1 MLCNLTNR
9 LSLRFHCIAYA
20 LQCQALKTHPFWVR
34 FWVSSRKITPLDDV
48 NSFLFN
54 AYSVSSKKVYPIRAP
69 DHPPQTSEKSE
80 VFLFRNVEISTF
92 REWCQLIRSID
103 RVSLEVLHFSKKC
116 YSPGGAMTA
125 GIFAFMPVLFRE
137 VASSLHPVSG
147 RNSS

>member
-1 MLCNLTNR
+1 ML
-9 LSLRFHCIAYA
+9 
-20 LQCQALKTHPFWVR
+20 WVR
-34 FWVSSRKITPLDDV
+34 FWVHFRKIASLDDA

-54 AYSVSSKKVYPIRAP
+54 AYSVLSKKVYAIRAP
-69 DHPPQTSEKSE
+69 DHPPQASDDSE
-80 VFLFRNVEISTF
+80 VFLFRNVEISAF
-92 REWCQLIRSID
+92 REWYQLIRSID

>member
-1 MLCNLTNR
+1 MSLNL
-9 LSLRFHCIAYA
+9 LSLLGFRLIAI
-20 LQCQALKTHPFWVR
+20 F
-34 FWVSSRKITPLDDV
+34 
-48 NSFLFN
+48 
-54 AYSVSSKKVYPIRAP
+54 RAP
-69 DHPPQTSEKSE
+69 DHPPQAFEKSE

>member
-1 MLCNLTNR
+1 MDPEIQAGLEPVSAPKKNTPR
-9 LSLRFHCIAYA
+9 RVYILSR
-20 LQCQALKTHPFWVR
+20 V
-34 FWVSSRKITPLDDV
+34 
-48 NSFLFN
+48 
-54 AYSVSSKKVYPIRAP
+54 RAP

-80 VFLFRNVEISTF
+80 VFLFRNVEISAF
-92 REWCQLIRSID
+92 REWYQLIRSID

-125 GIFAFMPVLFRE
+125 GIFTFMPVLFRE